1 MFEDLNFPLRQKMTV
16 VPSGFRCYM
25 LKIVNRNYKGM
36 DQLPCRN
43 VISVDSPAGWGIT
56 RFPDEEPDHVD
67 LYIVNSGEI
76 KYISSDNELTVTAGQ
91 SLLIPSWI
99 PRKVFTTREGN
110 HIYIRVE
117 MPQKRY
123 GFKKAIQRES
133 LNAEA
138 INFFTRSL
146 LVENN
151 ESTDELIYR
160 QYLAECLAIA
170 IRREIFSTSSINSP
184 DQAQKLLHA
193 LQNADS
199 SMLTV
204 QNAAKLAGMSVSALR
219 SFCLENFGKT
229 PGKLIEEML
238 MARARGMLSYGTMSI
253 DEIAENLGY
262 ADRFVFSK
270 AFTRNNKISP
280 AAFRKMQW

>member
-1 MFEDLNFPLRQKMTV
+1 MFEDLTFPLRQKMTV
-16 VPSGFRCYM
+16 IPSGFRCYM
-25 LKIVNRNYKGM
+25 LKILNNNYKGM

-43 VISVDSPAGWGIT
+43 VIMVDSPEGWGVT

-67 LYIVNSGEI
+67 LYIVNSGRI
-76 KYISSDNELTVTAGQ
+76 CYISEEKELTAGSGQ

-99 PRKVFTTREGN
+99 PRKLFTTEAGN
-110 HIYIRVE
+110 HLYIRVE
-117 MPQKRY
+117 MPKKHY
-123 GFKKAIQRES
+123 GFKQAVCRKSI
-133 LNAEA
+133 NGEA
-138 INFFTRSL
+138 LNFFTRSML
-146 LVENN
+146 MENKN
-151 ESTDELIYR
+151 STDELIYR

-170 IRREIFSTSSINSP
+170 IRREIFSTSGAGSEDN
-184 DQAQKLLHA
+184 AQKLLHT

-219 SFCLENFGKT
+219 AFCLENFNKS

-238 MARARGMLSYGTMSI
+238 MARARGMLSYSKMSI
-253 DEIAENLGY
+253 DEIAGELGY

-270 AFTRNNKISP
+270 AFTRNHKISP
-280 AAFRKMQW
+280 AAFRKLQW